1 MITFVNTLRS
11 VRFFFI
17 TMSKPLHSF
26 RFRQING
33 IWQDTT
39 ENAGTL
45 ADFLG
50 ARNLLID
57 DRTQFARIKDYQE
70 GISYWYRVDGGLI
83 TIDVWPL

>member
-1 MITFVNTLRS
+1 MK
-11 VRFFFI
+11 
-17 TMSKPLHSF
+17 KPLHSY

-45 ADFLG
+45 AGFLA

-57 DRTQFARIKDYQE
+57 DRTRFARIHDYDE
-70 GISYWYRVDGGLI
+70 GMCYWYRVDGGQI
-83 TIDVWPL
+83 TIDVWKIC